1 MTVKYNRQN
10 SNFQIAYFI
19 AGSCNTPDAAYFA
32 LLNLKQER
40 QRAVDS
46 IPIAL
51 LKYKAQRLR
60 LEQKLTHGDAADQLD
75 AEAELMA
82 LDLDEK
88 NYTPLSE
95 SALAELQYITECME
109 QIQPHRKYSH
119 LSDIDAAEAM
129 QAEEWGLEL
138 KRRAENYLLTSGTI
152 PHDHFNTMRMHP
164 QFQTLLLPHIEQVH
178 RALAKPEGAAALIAS
193 QTPKYDLPLMLGLS
207 PEQED

>member
-1 MTVKYNRQN
+1 VLIDSRDVHY
-10 SNFQIAYFI
+10 
-19 AGSCNTPDAAYFA
+19 DA
-32 LLNLKQER
+32 LN
-40 QRAVDS
+40 
-46 IPIAL
+46 
-51 LKYKAQRLR
+51 
-60 LEQKLTHGDAADQLD
+60 
-75 AEAELMA
+75 
-82 LDLDEK
+82 
-88 NYTPLSE
+88 
-95 SALAELQYITECME
+95 SALIKINPKFVVTREEHLSKYG
-109 QIQPHRKYSH
+109 RKYSH

-129 QAEEWGLEL
+129 QAVEWGLEL